1 MTDIKEILRLKR
13 PNLSESSITTYNSI
27 ITNLYKKV
35 FKKNDVNLEDF
46 NDAEKVLNYLQE
58 MPSNKRKTI
67 LAAMTVL
74 TDDEKYRNQMN
85 DDVNEYNIEISRQE
99 MTEPQRENWIES
111 EEINELLNKLES
123 ESKLIYKK
131 PNKTVGELRVIQNY
145 IILCLLGGKYIGPRR
160 SLDYVNF
167 KIKNINKSTDE
178 STDESTDNYLEKNE
192 LIFNSYK
199 TAKTY
204 GEQKIKIPTKLKNIL
219 LKWIAINP
227 TDYLLFDSNL
237 NKMSSVKLN
246 QTLNKLFGGRK
257 ISVNALRHTF
267 LTSKYAETSKQS
279 IELAK
284 DMTSMGSSL
293 DMAINYIKLN

>member
-1 MTDIKEILRLKR
+1 MSDIKEILRLKR

-27 ITNLYKKV
+27 IKNLYKKV
-35 FKKNDVNLEDF
+35 FQKNGDIFNVEDF
-46 NDAEKVLNYLQE
+46 NDSEKVLNYLQDI
-58 MPSNKRKTI
+58 PSNKRKTI
-67 LAAMTVL
+67 LAAITVL
-74 TDDEKYRNQMN
+74 TDNEKYRNQMN
-85 DDVNEYNIEISRQE
+85 EDVDKYNVEISKQE
-99 MTEPQRENWIES
+99 MTDNQRENWIES
-111 EEINELLNKLES
+111 KEINDLLNKFEN

-131 PNKTVGELRVIQNY
+131 KDKTIAELRIMQNY

-167 KIKNINKSTDE
+167 KTKNINK
-178 STDESTDNYLEKNE
+178 STDNYLEKNE
-192 LIFNSYK
+192 MIFNSYK

-204 GEQKIKIPTKLKNIL
+204 GEQKVKIPAKLKNVL

-257 ISVNALRHTF
+257 ISVNALRKSY
-267 LTSKYAETSKQS
+267 LTEKYSEMSRKTK
-279 IELAK
+279 ELEE
-284 DMTSMGSSL
+284 DMTMMGSST
-293 DMAINYIKLN
+293 NVSQHYILLNAPK